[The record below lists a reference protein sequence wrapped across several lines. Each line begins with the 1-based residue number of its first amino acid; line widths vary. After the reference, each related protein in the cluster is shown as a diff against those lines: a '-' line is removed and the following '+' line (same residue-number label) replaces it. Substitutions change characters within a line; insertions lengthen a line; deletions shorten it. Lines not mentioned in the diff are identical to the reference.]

1 MTANLPKKGELEIQ
15 QSKLTAVDNQ
25 YPHRDYEISVTLPE
39 FTCLC
44 PITGYPDF
52 ATIQVKYI
60 PDGQVIELKSLKL
73 YIWSYRDQGAFHEAV
88 TNRILDDLARATRP
102 RYMRLEARF
111 NVRGGIFTTVVAE
124 HRRRGWRPPPPL
136 MLDSLPAAN
145 SRTTHGA

>member
-1 MTANLPKKGELEIQ
+1 MTVNLPKKGELEIQ
-15 QSKLTAVDNQ
+15 QSKLAAVDNQ

-73 YIWSYRDQGAFHEAV
+73 YINRYRDQSHFHEAV
-88 TNRILDDLARATRP
+88 TNKILDDLVACCRP
-102 RYMRLEARF
+102 RWMEVVGDF
-111 NVRGGIFTTVVAE
+111 NVRGNVKTVVRAE
-124 HRRRGWRPPPPL
+124 H
-136 MLDSLPAAN
+136 N
-145 SRTTHGA
+145 SGFKKEGTN

>member
-15 QSKLTAVDNQ
+15 QSRLTAVDNQ

-60 PDGQVIELKSLKL
+60 PDRQIIELKSLKL
-73 YIWSYRDQGAFHEAV
+73 YINQYRDQSHFHEAV
-88 TNRILDDLARATRP
+88 TNKILDDLVVCCQP
-102 RYMRLEARF
+102 RWMEVVGDF
-111 NVRGGIFTTVVAE
+111 NVRGNVKTVVRAE
-124 HRRRGWRPPPPL
+124 H
-136 MLDSLPAAN
+136 N
-145 SRTTHGA
+145 SGFKKEGTN